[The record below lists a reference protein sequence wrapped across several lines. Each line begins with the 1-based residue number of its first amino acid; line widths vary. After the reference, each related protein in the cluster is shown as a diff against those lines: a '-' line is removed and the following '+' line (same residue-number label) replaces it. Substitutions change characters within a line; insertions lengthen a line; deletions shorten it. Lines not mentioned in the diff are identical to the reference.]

1 MNTQTF
7 AQDWIDAWNSH
18 DMDKILSHYTEDIE
32 ITTPMIR
39 IATGV
44 DSDSLKGKPQVAEY
58 WSKALERIPDLHFK
72 LIDVANG
79 VDSVALYYESVM
91 NKKAIEVMFL
101 NAEGK
106 VYKMMAH
113 YH

>member
-44 DSDSLKGKPQVAEY
+44 DSDSLKGKPLVAEY